1 MPAEFKAYIENAR
14 PQLLARARRDYG
26 LELNIGP
33 FGINTRPALIGEQY
47 AKAQGQGNAYHDA
60 VFHAYWMAGQDI
72 SDLDTLADLA
82 ASVGLDRAAFLAALD
97 DAEYKRAMLADVR
110 QAHAYGLTGVP
121 ALVFDDK
128 YLVVGAQPLPILRQV
143 VERCEQEQQ

>member
-26 LELNIGP
+26 LEPNIGP

-60 VFHAYWMAGQDI
+60 VFHAY
-72 SDLDTLADLA
+72 
-82 ASVGLDRAAFLAALD
+82 
-97 DAEYKRAMLADVR
+97 
-110 QAHAYGLTGVP
+110 
-121 ALVFDDK
+121 
-128 YLVVGAQPLPILRQV
+128 
-143 VERCEQEQQ
+143 